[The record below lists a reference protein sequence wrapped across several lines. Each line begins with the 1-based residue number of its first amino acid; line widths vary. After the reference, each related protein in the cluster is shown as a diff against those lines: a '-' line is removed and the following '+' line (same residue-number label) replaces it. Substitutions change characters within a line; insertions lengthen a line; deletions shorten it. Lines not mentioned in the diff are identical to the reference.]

1 MTAEHT
7 PEQLALARVTREDA
21 IEWMECAMR
30 NFRHLSI
37 SEDDIE
43 DVRLELERFRRAA
56 IVETTERAVRVVE
69 QQQQD
74 FLSPEYAT
82 GQPLSSFQERFAC
95 GQIADALRTYAHLK
109 DPSHADG

>member
-1 MTAEHT
+1 MTEHT
-7 PEQLALARVTREDA
+7 PEQLALAERIASNSAYIRGSHTWE
-21 IEWMECAMR
+21 
-30 NFRHLSI
+30 
-37 SEDDIE
+37 
-43 DVRLELERFRRAA
+43 VRRLGALAA
-56 IVETTERAVRVVE
+56 IRETTALAAKLAERER
-69 QQQQD
+69 QD

>member
-1 MTAEHT
+1 MADPADIARANEPTAE
-7 PEQLALARVTREDA
+7 ELALARKILNSNTNYMNGWDTGQV
-21 IEWMECAMR
+21 
-30 NFRHLSI
+30 NFRRD
-37 SEDDIE
+37 EIE
-43 DVRLELERFRRAA
+43 RCVLAA